1 LRNTFWIKIVH
12 TDPKGVPQIKK
23 AKLNLVD
30 LAGSERHGKTGISTN
45 SGLAFNESK
54 SINLSLSTLGK
65 VIQCLSADKP
75 SHIPYRESKLTRILQ
90 DSLGGNARTL
100 MIACLSPTDTNH
112 EESLSTLKY
121 AHNAKFI
128 KNRPVINDN
137 IDPKDEI
144 IMGLQ
149 NEIKQ
154 LRNKLNE

>member
-1 LRNTFWIKIVH
+1 M
-12 TDPKGVPQIKK
+12 
-23 AKLNLVD
+23 
-30 LAGSERHGKTGISTN
+30 KTRF
-45 SGLAFNESK
+45 LFYFFAF
-54 SINLSLSTLGK
+54 
-65 VIQCLSADKP
+65 
-75 SHIPYRESKLTRILQ
+75 Q

-137 IDPKDEI
+137 IDPKDEMI
-144 IMGLQ
+144 RTLQ

-154 LRNKLNE
+154 LRNKLNN

>member
-1 LRNTFWIKIVH
+1 MFLIFVLLLRAEVSLPFKWK
-12 TDPKGVPQIKK
+12 QI
-23 AKLNLVD
+23 
-30 LAGSERHGKTGISTN
+30 
-45 SGLAFNESK
+45 F
-54 SINLSLSTLGK
+54 
-65 VIQCLSADKP
+65 
-75 SHIPYRESKLTRILQ
+75 ILFLFQ

-137 IDPKDEI
+137 IDPKDEMI
-144 IMGLQ
+144 RELQ

-154 LRNKLNE
+154 LRNKLNN

>member
-1 LRNTFWIKIVH
+1 MLIYFLCKQRNIYILYIKLKKEITKLYQTFF
-12 TDPKGVPQIKK
+12 
-23 AKLNLVD
+23 L
-30 LAGSERHGKTGISTN
+30 
-45 SGLAFNESK
+45 F
-54 SINLSLSTLGK
+54 
-65 VIQCLSADKP
+65 
-75 SHIPYRESKLTRILQ
+75 Q

-137 IDPKDEI
+137 IDPKDEMI
-144 IMGLQ
+144 RTLQ

-154 LRNKLNE
+154 LRNRLND

>member
-1 LRNTFWIKIVH
+1 MQRKQRLVIKIFSFH
-12 TDPKGVPQIKK
+12 
-23 AKLNLVD
+23 
-30 LAGSERHGKTGISTN
+30 
-45 SGLAFNESK
+45 
-54 SINLSLSTLGK
+54 
-65 VIQCLSADKP
+65 
-75 SHIPYRESKLTRILQ
+75 LQ

-137 IDPKDEI
+137 IDPKDEMI
-144 IMGLQ
+144 RELQ

-154 LRNKLNE
+154 LRNRLND

>member
-1 LRNTFWIKIVH
+1 MR
-12 TDPKGVPQIKK
+12 
-23 AKLNLVD
+23 KLVFLLNGNNFLF
-30 LAGSERHGKTGISTN
+30 LIFI
-45 SGLAFNESK
+45 L
-54 SINLSLSTLGK
+54 
-65 VIQCLSADKP
+65 
-75 SHIPYRESKLTRILQ
+75 LQ

-137 IDPKDEI
+137 IDPKDEMI
-144 IMGLQ
+144 RELQ

-154 LRNKLNE
+154 LRNKLNN